1 MLAQR
6 LKLSCSWNTYSLAR
20 IKVSMMI
27 LILMGNVSMMV
38 AVMIVHLQATLG
50 TIKLDQDSLDSRGLI
65 GLPNIPACVPPLL
78 GCYHGTC
85 VSLCRA

>member
-20 IKVSMMI
+20 IKVLMMI

-65 GLPNIPACVPPLL
+65 GLPNTLACVPPLP
-78 GCYHGTC
+78 GCYHGT
-85 VSLCRA
+85 